1 MSHSITKQNLNIHE
15 CKIVHTGAFPTSL
28 SFTCTDYF
36 YSKLYYGPLA
46 ASANGTVDEDEGS
59 SLQVETT
66 FGSVEGR
73 MTLASDLVSTPSAV

>member
-1 MSHSITKQNLNIHE
+1 MNS
-15 CKIVHTGAFPTSL
+15 

-36 YSKLYYGPLA
+36 YSKLYYGPPV